1 MFETKHSK
9 TSRWQKAIKYRTNKQ
24 IRLQKIP
31 IEICRYKYNEVLAV
45 FASTKL
51 ALSKIKQAQSN

>member
-9 TSRWQKAIKYRTNKQ
+9 TSRLQKAIKYKTNNQ
-24 IRLQKIP
+24 IRLQNIP
-31 IEICRYKYNEVLAV
+31 IEIYRYKYNEVLAV

>member
-1 MFETKHSK
+1 MFETKHSN
-9 TSRWQKAIKYRTNKQ
+9 TSRLQKAIKYKTKKQ
-24 IRLQKIP
+24 IRLQNIP
-31 IEICRYKYNEVLAV
+31 IEIYRYKYNEVLAV